1 MVLWLLSSSLR
12 SVLVLAARF
21 GVVGF
26 RLASSEFYGN
36 LSLVLGAVL
45 VLARRL
51 SGFGVA
57 TVNPKFQRNSK
68 ALGFGGLSAVGR
80 FPGAAAGLG
89 CWQFVGAGAFPA
101 VSSNTTVK
109 AAPAFGLRWTLR
121 DKAPRS
127 APYLCEVGEHRT
139 DCSHSLG
146 R

>member
-1 MVLWLLSSSLR
+1 MALKLLSSSR
-12 SVLVLAARF
+12 SSVLVLAAQL
-21 GVVGF
+21 GVGCF
-26 RLASSEFYGN
+26 RLASSGFYGN
-36 LSLVLGAVL
+36 LSLALGAVL

-57 TVNPKFQRNSK
+57 TVNSTFQRNSK
-68 ALGFGGLSAVGR
+68 ALGFGGLSVVGH

-89 CWQFVGAGAFPA
+89 RWQFVGAGAFSA

-127 APYLCEVGEHRT
+127 APYLQR
-139 DCSHSLG
+139 
-146 R
+146 